1 MQTHHT
7 ISQKVLTDLIGAVC
21 APNLGEMMTGE
32 PLFPGESD
40 IDQLFQIVR
49 ILGKLSSRHQIL
61 IMRNAMFRGMKQ
73 EQNTSLTQMFPN
85 WNRDSIDFLS
95 QCLKMDGNARPDTA
109 KLLKHDLFVRDNFLD
124 NFLSELRAKLA
135 QEMQVNPLLKRI
147 PSYGSNERWQNNDEK
162 KSENS
167 TKVGG
172 HAPPAKKSS
181 GDEKG
186 KDGKSNKVNLSVLST
201 QLLQPV
207 VGVVKPVQPVVEP
220 TVINGTQHNK
230 VNTSN
235 GYSTSD
241 KANDELNKQQMS
253 GGGGNSSSIIVTG
266 LGGGGGGNTTNNNN
280 NSDSNPLLFQGNDG
294 LNKTIPISNLTFKD
308 SNNKYA
314 RILSAKLNKPGSLT
328 VEKGHLIQQPT
339 SPIPF
344 QSLQSEPLSI
354 IATEN
359 SAKASTLN
367 QNKRLSPVTH
377 ITAIAPAPAAAPNSQ
392 NVTNTS
398 NSLLLN
404 GQNLSQVC
412 IIMSNRIIVSLRQRN
427 ITLSY
432 VMIAGIFKFLFYFLV
447 FVLSSFGLWLCSNTS
462 IIDGIQMR

>member
-1 MQTHHT
+1 
-7 ISQKVLTDLIGAVC
+7 
-21 APNLGEMMTGE
+21 MTGE

-109 KLLKHDLFVRDNFLD
+109 KLLKHDLFVRDNFLE

-147 PSYGSNERWQNNDEK
+147 PSYGSNGRWQNNDDK

-167 TKVGG
+167 SKVGG
-172 HAPPAKKSS
+172 NAPPAKKSS
-181 GDEKG
+181 GDDK

-207 VGVVKPVQPVVEP
+207 VGVVKPVQPVEP
-220 TVINGTQHNK
+220 TVINGAHHNK
-230 VNTSN
+230 MNTSN
-235 GYSTSD
+235 GDLTLD
-241 KANDELNKQQMS
+241 KTNDELNKHLS

-266 LGGGGGGNTTNNNN
+266 LGGGGGGSSNNKT
-280 NSDSNPLLFQGNDG
+280 DSNLLAQGNDG
-294 LNKTIPISNLTFKD
+294 PNKPIPINNLTFKD

-314 RILSAKLNKPGSLT
+314 RILSAKLNKSGGLT
-328 VEKGHLIQQPT
+328 VENGHSIQQST

-354 IATEN
+354 ISTEN
-359 SAKASTLN
+359 AASAATLN

-377 ITAIAPAPAAAPNSQ
+377 ITAPAPAPPAPNSQ
-392 NVTNTS
+392 NVTNNS

-412 IIMSNRIIVSLRQRN
+412 ILHIGLVEADFSVSPTQMFKYIKISFL
-427 ITLSY
+427 LPYFCS
-432 VMIAGIFKFLFYFLV
+432 VIF
-447 FVLSSFGLWLCSNTS
+447 
-462 IIDGIQMR
+462 

>member
-1 MQTHHT
+1 
-7 ISQKVLTDLIGAVC
+7 
-21 APNLGEMMTGE
+21 MMTGE

-95 QCLKMDGNARPDTA
+95 QCLKMDGNARPDTG

-147 PSYGSNERWQNNDEK
+147 PSYGSNGRWQNNDDK
-162 KSENS
+162 KADS
-167 TKVGG
+167 TKGINV
-172 HAPPAKKSS
+172 PVKKSS
-181 GDEKG
+181 GDEK
-186 KDGKSNKVNLSVLST
+186 KDGKSLDKSNKVNLSVLST

-207 VGVVKPVQPVVEP
+207 VGMVKPVQPIEP
-220 TVINGTQHNK
+220 TVINGTHHNK
-230 VNTSN
+230 FNASN
-235 GYSTSD
+235 GDLASD
-241 KANDELNKQQMS
+241 KINDELNKQRTS
-253 GGGGNSSSIIVTG
+253 GVGGGGGNSSSIIVTG
-266 LGGGGGGNTTNNNN
+266 LGGGGSGSHHHNNNN
-280 NSDSNPLLFQGNDG
+280 NSDTNPLAQGNDG
-294 LNKTIPISNLTFKD
+294 SNKQIPINNLPFKD

-314 RILSAKLNKPGSLT
+314 RILSAKLNKSGGLT
-328 VEKGHLIQQPT
+328 VEKNQSFQPST

-344 QSLQSEPLSI
+344 QSLQSEPLI

-359 SAKASTLN
+359 ASTLN

-377 ITAIAPAPAAAPNSQ
+377 ITAAAPNNQ
-392 NVTNTS
+392 NVTNSS

-412 IIMSNRIIVSLRQRN
+412 M
-427 ITLSY
+427 T
-432 VMIAGIFKFLFYFLV
+432 
-447 FVLSSFGLWLCSNTS
+447 
-462 IIDGIQMR
+462 